1 MTGEKQLCLR
11 DIERL
16 NIFDFLQPYKEKIRD
31 VFDREGTAAARMYI
45 YKVFNVRMK
54 AREIRDFLSVDTDKG
69 AIIAREAHRL
79 AWDNAGWNGR
89 YSPLGYGPGEDK
101 RTALLAAGV
110 LRKGEKM
117 CVVRS

>member
-45 YKVFNVRMK
+45 YKVFNVRMR
-54 AREIRDFLSVDTDKG
+54 AREIRVFLGIKANKG
-69 AIIAREAHRL
+69 ASRAQAAHRL

-110 LRKGEKM
+110 LKQGEKI
-117 CVVRS
+117 CVIRS